1 MSSTQQTPREKLQTL
16 KSLLDDHLIN
26 QEDYDHLKASILS
39 ELRVA
44 LTTTPAE
51 AVVTQL
57 VVQSERRNKDKLY
70 LIVKPEQAGKTF
82 EVLMRMVDTYQSNDT
97 ISIIFCDN
105 SLLQVSQ
112 TKKRADTEVGLG
124 KICETSSSKNADAS
138 SAAELFDTFF
148 ENTDKYSTITCC
160 AHPVQVHQNI
170 NNFLKKMAR
179 CRPTQKFE
187 IYFDEASKVAVSD
200 KMASRIR
207 EWEGLCN
214 VEKIYFID
222 ATPESNEG
230 GLLSVYADVTP
241 LHLCYPKG
249 ELSIDYIGVDDFDH
263 VEFEPLSGENCI
275 GYARRILD
283 ANPLKAGD
291 YAFIPAG
298 FKRKSHY
305 EMRDMLVGKNAV
317 VVVLNG
323 ELKGLCIKHEIDG
336 VTTSTDFAETQ
347 TSAINDIIERD
358 AWSMAKKL
366 NKPLVITGGM
376 VPGRGLS
383 FQKPGM
389 LFTRGIFGPNI
400 ATNAKDRS
408 QKYGRLKG
416 NIRSWIGYTKCMV
429 HSSKKFHD
437 ECVIQENF
445 GRWLQQ
451 EAFKGREGDETP
463 MDQDT
468 AHVVLDRM
476 MVERGMKKPDIGDP
490 TIVKFEGE
498 EGQGQ
503 GKAWFIENLKSVFGG
518 RGPNIREKE
527 EGMYYTSIRTLG
539 KRAYSVSEL
548 NENKGWGLGKK
559 EKWRFYPCYTDITNP
574 NTLQWWFIYYPT
586 EQIV

>member
-1 MSSTQQTPREKLQTL
+1 MSSTQQTPRERLQEL
-16 KSLLDDHLIN
+16 KSLLADHLIN

-39 ELRVA
+39 ELFGRQ
-44 LTTTPAE
+44 TTTPVA
-51 AVVTQL
+51 VTQL
-57 VVQSERRNKDKLY
+57 VVQPERRNEDKLY

-82 EVLMRMVDTYQSNDT
+82 EVLMRMVDTYQTNDT

-112 TKKRADTEVGLG
+112 TKKRAGAEDRLG

-138 SAAELFDTFF
+138 SSAELFDTFF

-160 AHPVQVHQNI
+160 AHPVQVHKNI
-170 NNFLKKMAR
+170 NNFLVKMAR

-187 IYFDEASKVAVSD
+187 IYFDEASKVAVSV

-249 ELSIDYIGVDDFDH
+249 ELSMDYVGVGDFDH

-323 ELKGLCIKHEIDG
+323 ELKGLCIKHQVDG
-336 VTTSTDFAETQ
+336 VTTSTDFVGIQ
-347 TSAINDIIERD
+347 TSAINDIIED
-358 AWSMAKKL
+358 VAWTMAKNL

-437 ECVIQENF
+437 ECVLQENF

-451 EAFKGREGDETP
+451 EAFKGTEGDETK

-468 AHVVLDRM
+468 AHKELKRQ
-476 MVERGMKKPDIGDP
+476 MVDMGMKQPDRGEP
-490 TIVKFEGE
+490 TIKIFEGE
-498 EGQGQ
+498 GGQKQ
-503 GKAWFIENLKSVFGG
+503 GKKWFIENLQSVFSG

-527 EGMYYTSIRTLG
+527 EGMYRTSIRTLG

-548 NENKGWGLGKK
+548 NENKGWGLGKLN
-559 EKWRFYPCYTDITNP
+559 KWRFYPCYDDINNP
-574 NTLQWWFIYYPT
+574 NTLQWWLIYYPA